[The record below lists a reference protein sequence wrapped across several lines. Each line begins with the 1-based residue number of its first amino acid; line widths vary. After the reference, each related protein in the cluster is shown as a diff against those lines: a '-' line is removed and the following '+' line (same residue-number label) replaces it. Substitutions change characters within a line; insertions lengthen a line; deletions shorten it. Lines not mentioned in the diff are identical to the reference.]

1 MSEEPILITN
11 LNDFIFCPV
20 SIFFHNLDEDTDVY
34 LYQDAAQLNGSA
46 AHEKSDTGQYST
58 RKNVLQAISVFCSEY
73 ILCGKIDIFDIDSGV
88 LTERKKKI
96 KTVFDGYVFQLYAQY
111 FAMKEMG
118 YLLFP
123 QGENNNPF

>member
-58 RKNVLQAISVFCSEY
+58 RKNVLQFE
-73 ILCGKIDIFDIDSGV
+73 
-88 LTERKKKI
+88 
-96 KTVFDGYVFQLYAQY
+96 
-111 FAMKEMG
+111 
-118 YLLFP
+118 
-123 QGENNNPF
+123 